1 MMDIG
6 RRHDQPLAGKTVV
19 ITRSVGEADELRTR
33 LSSLGAA
40 VVGYPCFVVRPL
52 PLDPAEQV
60 TVMGLL
66 PRLGW
71 VAFASRHG
79 VTMFEQ
85 WLQRW
90 EMTLPATTQV
100 AAVGPATA
108 RVVAKMLGRSCSFA
122 EPANGDGLAA
132 TLLREASPSQGPVL
146 LPAARDGRRVVL
158 DALHRARFRVHFL
171 PLYETVVEP
180 VDTICAPLPEQV
192 DFVLMTSPSCVRG
205 FLARTPLPAGAR
217 VVTIGPTT
225 TAAALEHG
233 LRVDREAPTPSL
245 DGMIAALSLE

>member
-1 MMDIG
+1 MEIG

-19 ITRSVGEADELRTR
+19 ITRSTGDVEDLQAR
-33 LSSLGAA
+33 LSDLGAR
-40 VVGYPCFVVRPL
+40 VVSYPCFVVRPL

-60 TVMGLL
+60 AVMGLL

-71 VAFASRHG
+71 VAFASRHS
-79 VTMFEQ
+79 VAMFEH

-90 EMTLPATTQV
+90 EMSLPPTTHL

-108 RVVAKMLGRSCSFA
+108 RAVDRVFGRPCLLA
-122 EPANGDGLAA
+122 DPANGDGLAA

-146 LPAARDGRRVVL
+146 LPAARAGRRVVL
-158 DALHRARFRVHFL
+158 DALNAAHFRVHFL
-171 PLYETVVEP
+171 PLYETIVEP
-180 VDTICAPLPEQV
+180 SDTVVVPLPEKV

-205 FLARTPLPAGAR
+205 FLARTPLPPGAR

-225 TAAALEHG
+225 SAAAAEHG
-233 LRVDREAPTPSL
+233 LHVHREAPTPSL
-245 DGMIAALSLE
+245 DGMIEALSLE

>member
-1 MMDIG
+1 MQIG

-19 ITRSVGEADELRTR
+19 ITRSASDAEGLQAR
-33 LSSLGAA
+33 LSGLGAR
-40 VVGYPCFVVRPL
+40 VVSYPCFVVQPL

-60 TVMGLL
+60 AVMGLL

-79 VTMFEQ
+79 VAMLEQ

-90 EMTLPATTQV
+90 EMLLPPTTHL

-108 RVVAKMLGRSCSFA
+108 RAVSRVFGRPCLLA

-132 TLLREASPSQGPVL
+132 TLLREASPSQGPIL

-158 DALHRARFRVHFL
+158 DALHGANFRVHFL
-171 PLYETVVEP
+171 PLYETIVEP
-180 VDTICAPLPEQV
+180 TDTLVTPLPDKV

-225 TAAALEHG
+225 TAAAMEHG
-233 LRVDREAPTPSL
+233 LQVDREAPTPSL
-245 DGMIAALSLE
+245 DGMIEALSLE

>member
-1 MMDIG
+1 MAIG
-6 RRHDQPLAGKTVV
+6 HRHDQPLAGKTVV
-19 ITRSVGEADELRTR
+19 ITRSAADAEELQVR
-33 LSSLGAA
+33 LSGMGAH
-40 VVGYPCFVVRPL
+40 VVSYPCFLVRPL

-60 TVMGLL
+60 ALMGLL

-71 VAFASRHG
+71 VAFASRHS
-79 VTMFEQ
+79 VAMLEA

-90 EMTLPATTQV
+90 EMSLPATTHL

-108 RVVAKMLGRSCSFA
+108 RAVSRVFGRPCVLA

-132 TLLREASPSQGPVL
+132 TLLRDASPSQGPVL

-158 DALHRARFRVHFL
+158 DALHQANFRVHFL
-171 PLYETVVEP
+171 PLYETIVEP
-180 VDTICAPLPEQV
+180 ASTPTAPLPERV

-205 FLARTPLPAGAR
+205 FLARTFLPPGAR

-225 TAAALEHG
+225 TAAAVERG
-233 LRVDREAPTPSL
+233 LKVDREAATPSL
-245 DGMIAALSLE
+245 DGMVEALSLE